1 MDEAAAS
8 EKGPWAVV
16 TVLKRHRALGLLL
29 ACQAAL
35 VAAVFG
41 SASPWATT
49 PLECHTGAI
58 AHLLVSETGWS
69 WLDLWHGAM
78 GAYLIAGLQLVPL
91 HAVLGDGPLA
101 AALIAWLWMAAGVV
115 LVYAL
120 FARLDRRVALAA
132 AFAAAFMP
140 PVVSRAGLTT
150 GDWHWTQMVFDYAAV
165 LVALELCRRPG
176 LRRWLLFG
184 AVTGLAA
191 CNSLGS
197 APYLVVAWAIALWG
211 TRASWGQVLGA
222 AGVALLMAFPAWWK
236 LFFHPAYG
244 GGVGPDKV
252 GSRLTSLAPNPLKLG
267 HLLSDR
273 LPVALHLDDPV
284 PEALRGLAE
293 GGATLWVVVGWLGV
307 LVAANLARG
316 DGRAGLLGSLRWRR
330 APSPLLIPLPFV
342 AVFCAAYSVLDVQIW
357 AAPEA
362 FDNVRQPSHRMLPPL
377 IFALGLGGSAGFA
390 MVAGLFAGP
399 LRWLSGALAA
409 SPGLLGLASMLAM
422 VQPGGSH
429 SDFRSTCYEPM
440 GFFASE
446 GLGDARGA
454 LELCGSLGPDEAVA
468 GCRVGAAWGV
478 GFFDLDAALQASL
491 AKPRS
496 KTRAALGM
504 TPEGLAGCAE
514 LDPALRASCRL
525 GAGWYVGVRNW
536 QTGRWPLEACS
547 VLADSEDRA
556 GCWRGVG
563 FPLGD
568 HLAATP
574 WRIDLALAQ
583 APEEHR
589 SDIARGAGYAIGRT
603 WSSAERAARIC
614 DELSLATACRRG
626 VADAHGAR

>member
-1 MDEAAAS
+1 M
-8 EKGPWAVV
+8 
-16 TVLKRHRALGLLL
+16 LLL
-29 ACQAAL
+29 ACQAGV

-58 AHLLVSETGWS
+58 AELLVSETGWS
-69 WLDLWHGAM
+69 RLDLWHGAM
-78 GAYLIAGLQLVPL
+78 SAYLLAGLQLIPL
-91 HAVLGDGPLA
+91 RAVFGDGPLA
-101 AALIAWLWMAAGVV
+101 AALLAWFWMAAGVV

-140 PVVSRAGLTT
+140 PVVSRAGLTA

-165 LVALELCRRPG
+165 LAALELCRRPG
-176 LRRWLLFG
+176 RGRWLLFG

-211 TRASWGQVLGA
+211 TRASWGQVSGA
-222 AGVALLMAFPAWWK
+222 GGIALLMSFPAWWK
-236 LFFHPAYG
+236 LFFHSAYG

-252 GSRLTSLAPNPLKLG
+252 GSRLTSLAPNPLKIG
-267 HLLSDR
+267 HLVSER
-273 LPVALHLDDPV
+273 LPPALHLDDPV
-284 PEALRGLAE
+284 PEAWRGLAE
-293 GGATLWVVVGWLGV
+293 GGAMLWVVLGWLGV
-307 LVAANLARG
+307 LLAANLARG
-316 DGRAGLLGSLRWRR
+316 DGRAGLLGGLRWRR
-330 APSPLLIPLPFV
+330 APSPLVIPLLFV
-342 AVFCAAYSVLDVQIW
+342 AVFCAAYCVLDVKIW
-357 AAPEA
+357 SAPEA

-377 IFALGLGGSAGFA
+377 IFAMGIGGGAGFA
-390 MVAGLFAGP
+390 TLAGLFAGP
-399 LRWLSGALAA
+399 SRWLFVGLAV
-409 SPGLLGLASMLAM
+409 SPGLLGLASMGAM
-422 VQPGGSH
+422 VQSGGSH
-429 SDFRSTCYEPM
+429 GDFRSTCYEPM

-446 GLGDARGA
+446 GLGDARAA
-454 LELCGSLGPDEAVA
+454 LELCGSLGPEEAVA

-478 GFFDLDAALQASL
+478 GFFDVAAAHSAVLADRRSRNRTSLGLSADGLDGCGELDA
-491 AKPRS
+491 
-496 KTRAALGM
+496 
-504 TPEGLAGCAE
+504 GLR
-514 LDPALRASCRL
+514 PSCLL
-525 GAGWYVGVRNW
+525 GAGWFVGVRNW

-547 VLADSEDRA
+547 ALDDDGDRA

-574 WRIDLALAQ
+574 WRIDLALEK

-614 DELSLATACRRG
+614 DELTFATACRRG